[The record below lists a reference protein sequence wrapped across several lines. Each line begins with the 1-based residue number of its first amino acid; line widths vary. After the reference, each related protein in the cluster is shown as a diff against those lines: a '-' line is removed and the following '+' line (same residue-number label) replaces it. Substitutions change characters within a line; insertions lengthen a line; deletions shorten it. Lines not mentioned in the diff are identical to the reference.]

1 MGGTAGK
8 LVAMPTRQN
17 TKDALKVPVS
27 CLADFVNSPGRSAES
42 LLRPYKFNKRGEG
55 FARSGY
61 YKHALTAI
69 RNHHTSHGDPK
80 VFQTA
85 LVELHKKAQTTQNRL
100 ERTKSEKN
108 AQAIEAYQRV
118 YKDRNFAVL
127 PNHCLAYRIGPVVV
141 TAQPDLWV
149 EENGTQVLLKIGIA
163 KKKSSYA
170 DILLTVIRKAAISSG
185 YRVRAKNVVYLNV
198 TTGKEMIC
206 QSSLRHFNRT
216 FGAIARDIAATWP
229 NVTPPPEKR
238 RKSHAASA

>member
-1 MGGTAGK
+1 MS
-8 LVAMPTRQN
+8 TRRN
-17 TKDALKVPVS
+17 SKDAPFRVSVS

-55 FARSGY
+55 FARSSY

-69 RNHHTSHGDPK
+69 RNHHTSDRDPK

-85 LVELHKKAQTTQNRL
+85 LVELRKKAETTQKHW
-100 ERTKSEKN
+100 ERVKSEKN
-108 AQAIEAYQRV
+108 AKAIEAYQRV
-118 YKDRNFAVL
+118 YKDRSFSVL
-127 PNHCLAYRIGPVVV
+127 PNHRLAYRIDQVVV

-163 KKKSSYA
+163 KKKPSYV
-170 DILLTVIRKAAISSG
+170 DILLTVIRKAAINSG

-206 QSSLRHFNRT
+206 QSSLRQFNRT
-216 FGAIARDIAATWP
+216 FSAIARDIAKAW
-229 NVTPPPEKR
+229 NHVTPPESTRGEAKA
-238 RKSHAASA
+238 HTASA